1 MATVAKNR
9 KSGWNFNFFPL
20 KLLGQLDSSFAK
32 KNPLVIPYNIWF
44 DHLNHYLLELFFI
57 TSVDCWYIFNLN
69 IFDLFQVS
77 YRSYLYTCIP
87 DCVRHFKDNSWNLSF
102 QFVSN
107 GTDKSV
113 RQIAGHFNSHLST
126 NIKVSL
132 IYTYDAVGR
141 SPLEYRGTAYY
152 YSVSHLLNHYAT
164 NDRKYR
170 RGNQKRTIQR
180 KWQHI

>member
-1 MATVAKNR
+1 MIKNN
-9 KSGWNFNFFPL
+9 SN
-20 KLLGQLDSSFAK
+20 SS
-32 KNPLVIPYNIWF
+32 KNETQN
-44 DHLNHYLLELFFI
+44 LNYLLKCSCYLI
-57 TSVDCWYIFNLN
+57 KCWQL
-69 IFDLFQVS
+69 S
-77 YRSYLYTCIP
+77 T
-87 DCVRHFKDNSWNLSF
+87 KDNSWNLSF

-164 NDRKYR
+164 TESIAGPTPGSTNPNISSRWEDAYSNNIVCYTTFPWSSAYTIRTSTRKLNNMTKAAIKTLIR
-170 RGNQKRTIQR
+170 CVVV
-180 KWQHI
+180 